1 MDVLENATTGFLQ
14 WAPPPENDSLISSL
28 TYLTLTITT
37 ALLFAILLCKY
48 QRKLRNHHQRANMLQ
63 IGNELL
69 IYLVAH

>member
-48 QRKLRNHHQRANMLQ
+48 QRKLRDHHQRANML
-63 IGNELL
+63 
-69 IYLVAH
+69 